1 MASLR
6 KTRACTPLA
15 VDASLALASSAAGV
29 TGYTLYVGDITATD
43 YAMHLSREE
52 ALRFAAFVL
61 GIEARRAK
69 AGIA

>member
-6 KTRACTPLA
+6 KERARMPLA
-15 VDASLALASSAAGV
+15 VDASLVLASSAEGV
-29 TGYTLYVGDITATD
+29 NGYTLYVGDITSTD

-61 GIEARRAK
+61 EMEHRRAK